1 MPFFWIQLSGRR
13 KIRSSKSV
21 HMILLVSSQSV
32 NLVWVWNFA
41 TGERWNPDTALIESA
56 GLMSFMVEFEDGCIF
71 KQQDHILNC
80 LTPQKLTE
88 TPNNS
93 SSNEF
98 PIPIC
103 WDLAV
108 TIKQST
114 SSGSEWACW
123 IRMEQSGIGPRNQS
137 LITFTEC
144 TSRQI
149 NLLNENTFWI
159 KGEESVWFMWSSMG
173 LLRWFCDYMHVL
185 QTSVS
190 DFWAAPL
197 KWCGACIYWPEYH

>member
-1 MPFFWIQLSGRR
+1 
-13 KIRSSKSV
+13 
-21 HMILLVSSQSV
+21 MILLVSSQSV

-103 WDLAV
+103 
-108 TIKQST
+108 
-114 SSGSEWACW
+114 
-123 IRMEQSGIGPRNQS
+123 
-137 LITFTEC
+137 
-144 TSRQI
+144 
-149 NLLNENTFWI
+149 
-159 KGEESVWFMWSSMG
+159 
-173 LLRWFCDYMHVL
+173 
-185 QTSVS
+185 
-190 DFWAAPL
+190 
-197 KWCGACIYWPEYH
+197 